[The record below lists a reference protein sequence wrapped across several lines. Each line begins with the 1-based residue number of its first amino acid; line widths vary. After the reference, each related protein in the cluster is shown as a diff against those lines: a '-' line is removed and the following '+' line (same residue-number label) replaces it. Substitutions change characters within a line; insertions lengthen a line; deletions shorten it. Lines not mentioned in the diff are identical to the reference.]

1 MAQIK
6 PFRGMRFSASA
17 GQPRELC
24 CPPYDI
30 ISEQQRQAFLA
41 TNPHNIIRLELPRE
55 GENPYETAAN
65 VLSSWL
71 ADGTLKR
78 DDNAAIY
85 LYEEAFTVRGT
96 AYRFRGFIS
105 AVHLEEFSAGVVL
118 PHEETLSAAK
128 QDRFD
133 LMCATGCN
141 FSQVYSLYDDANGAC
156 KAILDKLAAGE
167 PTVEFTDAE
176 GVTHRL
182 WVAEDG
188 ADVQALC
195 ALFADKKL
203 YIADGH
209 HRYET
214 ALNYH
219 KHLVASGAET
229 GTSDSIMMFLCDLQN
244 AGLVVFPTHRVIHNI
259 EGFAATDF
267 LAKAAKYFDVRPL
280 ASFDEIEGELSAVYA
295 QGGKAF
301 GFYDG
306 ENASLLTMRDLSVMA
321 DIMPG
326 ASEALRSL
334 DVTLLH
340 TLLLEPL
347 CGIDK
352 KAMAAGG
359 KLTYTRDAAEAKA
372 LAEGDAN
379 ACFILNPTRVSEISA
394 VALAGEKMPQK
405 STYFYPK
412 LITGLVMNKML

>member
-6 PFRGMRFSASA
+6 PFHGMRFSAAA
-17 GQPRELC
+17 GQPRDLC

-30 ISEQQRQAFLA
+30 ISEEQRKAFLA
-41 TNPHNIIRLELPRE
+41 ENPHNIIRLELPRE
-55 GENPYETAAN
+55 GENPYETAAD
-65 VLSSWL
+65 VLKTWL
-71 ADGTLKR
+71 SDGTLKR

-85 LYEEAFTVRGT
+85 IYEEAFTVRGT
-96 AYRFRGFIS
+96 AYRFRGFVS

-219 KHLVASGAET
+219 KHLVATGAET

-244 AGLVVFPTHRVIHNI
+244 SGLVVFPTHRVIHNI
-259 EGFAATDF
+259 EGFTAADF
-267 LAKAAKYFDVRPL
+267 LTKAGKYFDVQPL
-280 ASFDEIEGELSAVYA
+280 ASFDEIETRLNAVYA

-306 ENASLLTMRDLSVMA
+306 KDASLLTMRDLSVMA
-321 DIMPG
+321 DIMPN